1 MSPARAATSVVDV
14 VAAALRERILDG
26 DLPPG
31 ERLVEG
37 ALAADH
43 DVARH
48 TVRAALRVLAA
59 ERLVV
64 VEPHRG
70 ARVAA
75 LEAGDVTALYELRT
89 ALEVE
94 AAHLALS
101 RHEGRLP
108 PAVHEAA
115 ASLAARCRVGDPR
128 WVRVSE
134 AHTDLHAAIVRASG
148 ARRIIEAHGALAQ
161 ETRLFL
167 LRIRPHLGYARL
179 ASEHEEL
186 VADLERVGPRA
197 LRAHLRASAAVLV
210 DQLA

>member
-1 MSPARAATSVVDV
+1 MTRRAPSAVDV
-14 VAAALRERILDG
+14 VCAALRERILDG
-26 DLPPG
+26 ALAPG
-31 ERLVEG
+31 ERLVE
-37 ALAADH
+37 AALTQELAA
-43 DVARH
+43 ARH
-48 TVRAALRVLAA
+48 TVRAALRALAA

-75 LEAGDVTALYELRT
+75 LGAGDVTALYEVRT

-94 AAHLALS
+94 AAHLALA

-115 ASLAARCRVGDPR
+115 GRLADRCRTARPR
-128 WVRVSE
+128 WAPVSE
-134 AHTDLHAAIVRASG
+134 AHAELHAAIVRASG
-148 ARRIIEAHGALAQ
+148 ARRIAEAHAALEQ

-167 LRIRPHLGYARL
+167 LRVRPHYSYARL
-179 ASEHEEL
+179 ADEHEEL
-186 VADLERVGPRA
+186 VAALEREGAGA
-197 LRAHLRASAAVLV
+197 LRAHLRTSAAILV